1 MTSTMTPVDPT
12 NAAQLQA
19 WDGPEGDY
27 WAAHAARFE
36 KSMAGYDSA
45 LFAAAAIRPGDHV
58 LDVGCGTGA
67 TTREAARRANAGT
80 ATGVDLSGAMI
91 AVARSAAVRT
101 GVGNACFLQGDA
113 QVYPFP
119 TAGFDV
125 VISRTGAMFFGD
137 PAAAFANLARATR
150 PGGRLVL
157 LVWQA
162 FERNP
167 WIVRISTALA
177 AGREPPAPPDGAP
190 GPFAFADPN
199 RLRGLLTRAG
209 YTGIEVADVR
219 EPLNFGRDPD
229 TAHTLLAGLLHWMV
243 ADVDP
248 PTRAHALAALRATMA
263 AHHSP
268 RGVEL
273 DSAAW
278 LVTATRR
285 EGTRPTNGT
294 FVGT

>member
-1 MTSTMTPVDPT
+1 
-12 NAAQLQA
+12 
-19 WDGPEGDY
+19 
-27 WAAHAARFE
+27 
-36 KSMAGYDSA
+36 
-45 LFAAAAIRPGDHV
+45 V
-58 LDVGCGTGA
+58 LDVGCGTGS
-67 TTREAARRANAGT
+67 TTRKAARQAVGGT
-80 ATGVDLSGAMI
+80 ATGIDLSAAMI
-91 AVARSAAVRT
+91 AVARAAAVRAS
-101 GVGNACFLQGDA
+101 VGNACFLQGDV

-119 TAGFDV
+119 NAAFDV
-125 VISRTGAMFFGD
+125 VVSRTGAMFFGD
-137 PAAAFANLARATR
+137 PAAAFANLAHATR

-177 AGREPPAPPDGAP
+177 AGREPPVPPEGVP

-219 EPLNFGRDPD
+219 EPLNFGPDPES
-229 TAHTLLAGLLHWMV
+229 AHALLAGLLHWMV
-243 ADVDP
+243 ADLDL
-248 PTRAHALAALRATMA
+248 PTRARALAALRATLA
-263 AHHSP
+263 AHHTP

-278 LVTATRR
+278 LVTATRQ
-285 EGTRPTNGT
+285 
-294 FVGT
+294 

>member
-1 MTSTMTPVDPT
+1 VRKLQPMTSTTTSTAVPVDPM
-12 NAAQLQA
+12 NAAQAQA
-19 WDGPEGDY
+19 WDGREGDY
-27 WAAHAARFE
+27 WAANADSFEQSLAR
-36 KSMAGYDSA
+36 YDAA

-58 LDVGCGTGA
+58 LDVGCGTGS
-67 TTREAARRANAGT
+67 TTREAARQAGHGT
-80 ATGVDLSGAMI
+80 ATGVDLSAAMI
-91 AVARSAAVRT
+91 TFARAAAVGT

-119 TAGFDV
+119 TAVFDV
-125 VISRTGAMFFGD
+125 VVSRTGAMFFGD

-177 AGREPPAPPDGAP
+177 AGREPPAPPEGVP

-199 RLRGLLTRAG
+199 RLRGLLTGAG

-219 EPLNFGRDPD
+219 EPLNFGPDPD
-229 TAHTLLAGLLHWMV
+229 TAHALLSGLLHWMV
-243 ADVDP
+243 ADFDP
-248 PTRAHALAALRATMA
+248 PTRTRALAALHAALA
-263 AHHSP
+263 AHHTP

-285 EGTRPTNGT
+285 
-294 FVGT
+294 